1 MPVKIMI
8 PTALRQ
14 YAGDSDTVELDGGNV
29 GDVLDQLG
37 RSFPEL
43 SQHLF
48 DADGNLR
55 NFVNVFINDDNIRD
69 RDGRDTALADGDEL
83 MIIPAIAG
91 GR

>member
-1 MPVKIMI
+1 MPVKVLI

-14 YAGDSDTVELDGGNV
+14 YAGDQDTVELEGQSA
-29 GDVLDQLG
+29 GDVLDRLG
-37 RSFPEL
+37 ETYPEL

-55 NFVNVFINDDNIRD
+55 NFVNVFLNDDNIRD
-69 RDGRDTALADGDEL
+69 RDGRDTPLADGDEL

-91 GR
+91 G